1 MFTTWL
7 SSDAQNVLAI
17 LSQPGVCPD
26 GTYMAGGSALAL
38 QLGHRKSYDNEL
50 GIVVFGPAQ
59 SEKVPTRWE

>member
-38 QLGHRKSYDNEL
+38 QLGRPSATRK
-50 GIVVFGPAQ
+50 A
-59 SEKVPTRWE
+59 